1 LDLIRDRQAARRT
14 RVLEAARELI
24 AECGYTG
31 VTMRGLATASRVSIP
46 TLYAL
51 FGGKD
56 QLLYSAVE
64 SHFLELMGRDDE
76 SARAPNLPPVMAVVE
91 RCASEALRLAH
102 YNRALIRFF
111 IGSDS
116 TPGLHSTTSRAPVGR
131 LEAALEEMQ
140 GKRQLAS
147 WAEPRI
153 VAEQIADHCIM
164 NTLEW
169 AAGRLDD
176 DALGAGM
183 SYGACLILLGL
194 TRGRIR
200 TAIERHAQE
209 MQAPARKPSRVVES
223 NPSTPATTRRK
234 RRSTRARPSVPKESR
249 Q

>member
-24 AECGYTG
+24 AERGYTG
-31 VTMRGLATASRVSIP
+31 VTMRGLASASRVSIP

-76 SARAPNLPPVMAVVE
+76 PAKSRDLPPVMAVID
-91 RCASEALRLAH
+91 RCAAETLRLAR

-116 TPGLHSTTSRAPVGR
+116 TPGLHTTISLELVNR

-140 GKRQLAS
+140 GKRQLTS

-164 NTLEW
+164 NTLDW
-169 AAGRLDD
+169 ATGRLDD
-176 DALGAGM
+176 DALVAGM

-194 TRGRIR
+194 SRGRIR
-200 TAIERHAQE
+200 TAIEGRAQE
-209 MQAPARKPSRVVES
+209 LQAGARKSSRGVES
-223 NPSTPATTRRK
+223 NPSTAATRRR
-234 RRSTRARPSVPKESR
+234 RRSTRARPSSPEESR
-249 Q
+249 E

>member
-14 RVLEAARELI
+14 RVLKAARELI
-24 AECGYTG
+24 AERGYTG
-31 VTMRGLATASRVSIP
+31 VTMRGLAAASRVSIP

-76 SARAPNLPPVMAVVE
+76 SAKSQDLPPVMAVVE
-91 RCASEALRLAH
+91 RCADETLRLAR

-116 TPGLHSTTSRAPVGR
+116 TPGLHSTISRELVNR
-131 LEAALEEMQ
+131 LTAALEEMQ
-140 GKRQLAS
+140 GRRQLTT

-153 VAEQIADHCIM
+153 VAEQIADHCIV

-169 AAGRLDD
+169 AAGRIDD
-176 DALGAGM
+176 DALVAAM
-183 SYGACLILLGL
+183 SYGASLILLGL
-194 TRGRIR
+194 TRGRVR
-200 TAIERHAQE
+200 TAIERRAQE
-209 MQAPARKPSRVVES
+209 LQEPARKPSGAAES
-223 NPSTPATTRRK
+223 GPSIASTRRK
-234 RRSTRARPSVPKESR
+234 RRSTRARPRSQKKCR
-249 Q
+249 H